1 MTIWDVF
8 YPEGYISPDFTYLF
22 NYNDIQEVVSGGYKD
37 EEERAF
43 QQNILSKVE

>member
-1 MTIWDVF
+1 MSLRKLCN
-8 YPEGYISPDFTYLF
+8 GTYLF
-22 NYNDIQEVVSGGYKD
+22 NHDDIQEVVSSGYKD